1 MAPQSLYRKYRPQRF
16 AEMVG
21 QEHVLTAL
29 KNAVREGRVGHAYLF
44 SGPRGTG
51 KTTTAR
57 LLAKALN
64 CLDLTDDGE
73 PCGKCENCV
82 AIAAGTFYDLV
93 ELDAASRRGVESA
106 RELVQNVNVGMGPS
120 ARSKVY
126 VIDEVH
132 MLTTDA
138 SNTLLKTLEEPP
150 EHVVFVLATTEPG
163 KVLPTIRSRTQ
174 HFEFQL
180 LSHEQLVWH
189 LGHLLEQEGIDADP
203 DALDLIARRAAGSDR
218 DALSALDQ
226 ALALGGGKLDRA
238 KVEASFGETA
248 FGQRVAILEAI
259 AAEDPAGALVAVQS
273 SLHAGAD
280 PRRIAEDLLRTLRDA
295 FVLANANG
303 RVPYDGPAEEADRLR
318 ALASS
323 IGNAA
328 LVRAIETL
336 GDAIVDIRGP
346 ATPDPRLVLEV
357 AVVRLARRDARAS
370 IDALIDRIER
380 LEKALAG
387 GAPIAAAAPIAPAT
401 PAPAVPTAP
410 ALTAPAPAAADS
422 PSPASASAPA
432 PATAPAAEKPAR
444 RSGGAHLSTRSTPA
458 AQPAAA
464 PVANSAP
471 AAPALEEQPGVAV
484 DVDVDR
490 AIEAWALV
498 LDSLK
503 APLRATIQDAHPIG
517 VEHGAIVFG
526 VTRVRFDAINQRF
539 RAEAAAIKQAFAQ
552 QLGVTPKF
560 VLRPHDFDAP
570 GALKPVAET
579 ATATATATP
588 AAAPKPA
595 APARRERP
603 VVEEEPPPIDD
614 LVDEGYDPDDL
625 VDATDAPVDSI
636 ARLQSEFGAQIV
648 EERGRDA

>member
-21 QEHVLTAL
+21 QEHVITAL
-29 KNAVREGRVGHAYLF
+29 RNAVREGRIGHAYLF

-51 KTTTAR
+51 KTTSAR

-64 CLDLTDDGE
+64 CLALTDDGE
-73 PCGKCENCV
+73 PCGKCDNCLS
-82 AIAAGTFYDLV
+82 IAAGTFFDLV

-106 RELVQNVNVGMGPS
+106 RELVQSVSVGMGPT
-120 ARSKVY
+120 ARTKVY

-174 HFEFQL
+174 HFEFTL
-180 LSHEQLVWH
+180 LTHEQLVWH
-189 LGHLLEQEGIDADP
+189 LGRLLEQEGVESEP

-226 ALALGGGKLDRA
+226 ALALGGGRIDKAL
-238 KVEASFGETA
+238 VEVSFGDTA
-248 FGQRVAILEAI
+248 FGQRVAVLEAI
-259 AAEDPAGALVAVQS
+259 AAEDPAGALVALQA
-273 SLHAGAD
+273 SLQAGNDA
-280 PRRIAEDLLRTLRDA
+280 RRIAEDLLRTLRDA
-295 FVLANANG
+295 FVLANAGG
-303 RVPYDGPAEEADRLR
+303 RVPHDGPAEEAERLR
-318 ALASS
+318 ALAGT

-370 IDALIDRIER
+370 MDALIDRVER
-380 LEKALAG
+380 LEKAVANG
-387 GAPIAAAAPIAPAT
+387 TSVTTGTAPVAPI
-401 PAPAVPTAP
+401 
-410 ALTAPAPAAADS
+410 PAAS
-422 PSPASASAPA
+422 PPPAN
-432 PATAPAAEKPAR
+432 
-444 RSGGAHLSTRSTPA
+444 GAHLA
-458 AQPAAA
+458 ARAAA
-464 PVANSAP
+464 PVADTP
-471 AAPALEEQPGVAV
+471 AAADDDAGVAV
-484 DVDVDR
+484 DFDVDR

-517 VEHGAIVFG
+517 VEHGTIVFG
-526 VTRVRFDAINQRF
+526 VSRVRFDAINQRF
-539 RAEAAAIKQAFAQ
+539 RSEASTIKSAFAQ
-552 QLGVTPKF
+552 QLGATPKF

-570 GALKPVAET
+570 GALRPIT
-579 ATATATATP
+579 SSTS
-588 AAAPKPA
+588 AAAS
-595 APARRERP
+595 APASRATTND
-603 VVEEEPPPIDD
+603 EPPPADD
-614 LVDEGYDPDDL
+614 VDASEEVFDPKDL
-625 VDATDAPVDSI
+625 VDAPDAPAEPVT
-636 ARLQSEFGAQIV
+636 RLLADFGAEVI
-648 EERGRDA
+648 EERPRDTGQ